1 MEQAVIIKTDG
12 SKSVVEFDSTTS
24 YDTLSKAV
32 GGWIEC
38 VTLRDELDMWVNE
51 EGKLI
56 GLPQNPIATALFADS
71 FGTSDVIMGD
81 VIITCG
87 TDQEGETLGLGEAQ
101 IEYLMAFNSRVWT
114 MEAFMRD
121 SFA

>member
-12 SKSVVEFDSTTS
+12 TKSVVEFDSTTS